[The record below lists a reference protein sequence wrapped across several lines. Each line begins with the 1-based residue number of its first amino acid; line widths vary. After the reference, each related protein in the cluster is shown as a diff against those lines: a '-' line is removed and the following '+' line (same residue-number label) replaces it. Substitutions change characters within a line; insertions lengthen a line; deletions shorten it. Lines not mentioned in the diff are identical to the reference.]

1 VAGGTTSIMSG
12 LLRER
17 PPVVCLWGGHRPA
30 PDLDTRTTPSNA
42 DKGARELKGRGYDV
56 RSVSP
61 WTRGKAPSGIARKLQ
76 YVTSVADVLKASRP
90 ADAVL
95 YTADLPWIRVLA
107 AMKQAGLLRR
117 RLVVHWGGI
126 DFDPQSLSNST
137 YLRKYDKLFAAID
150 AIWLASENER
160 QIWSEALPHH
170 ADRMAFHPMFVD
182 IEYYRK
188 IMPAT
193 LSHDVVAIGSDS
205 RRDWE
210 IPIGLAATGLRVAI
224 VTEDHE
230 VRRRINALPPAVQ
243 SNVTLAFRSGFQQ
256 SARIAAAG
264 KCLLVATTPNF
275 RFSGST
281 TLAVA
286 IALGRPLVIDDPFD
300 LPAYGVQPGVH
311 CESFIRGDLA
321 SAQAAVRRIVSSPDH
336 ARALANALADRRDRV
351 DIEAYVD
358 RLEAS
363 FRPGWSA
370 SHTSRP
376 AAGMI
381 ADSPGAAPAWP

>member
-193 LSHDVVAIGSDS
+193 LSHDVVAIGSEARPAGADK
-205 RRDWE
+205 DPAAAPPANCE
-210 IPIGLAATGLRVAI
+210 IGLVVPDVHAAFKRAVAAGADHVAVVPCCQAEVARQLAAAPRSGPWASLHRHAWHRREFGSHLTNVVRALWLESHGYQVTVTELAGWQHALKNELILGRRVHRESREAQARLDALLEATG
-224 VTEDHE
+224 
-230 VRRRINALPPAVQ
+230 VRP
-243 SNVTLAFRSGFQQ
+243 S
-256 SARIAAAG
+256 
-264 KCLLVATTPNF
+264 LL
-275 RFSGST
+275 
-281 TLAVA
+281 
-286 IALGRPLVIDDPFD
+286 D
-300 LPAYGVQPGVH
+300 
-311 CESFIRGDLA
+311 
-321 SAQAAVRRIVSSPDH
+321 
-336 ARALANALADRRDRV
+336 
-351 DIEAYVD
+351 
-358 RLEAS
+358 
-363 FRPGWSA
+363 
-370 SHTSRP
+370 
-376 AAGMI
+376 
-381 ADSPGAAPAWP
+381 